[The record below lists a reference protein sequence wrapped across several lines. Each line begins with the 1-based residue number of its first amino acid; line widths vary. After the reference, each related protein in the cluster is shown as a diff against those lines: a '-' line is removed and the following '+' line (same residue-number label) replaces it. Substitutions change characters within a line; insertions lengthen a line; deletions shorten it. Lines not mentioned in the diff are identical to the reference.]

1 MAMSTM
7 EAPAQLGNPLDVV
20 EEIVS
25 ANQWA
30 FDRQGDDELSVS
42 VGGSWCDYHLG
53 FSFSPAQGGMQLA
66 CAYDMRVPPRRR
78 AEVHGLLAQINERIW
93 IGHFDLWSEEAI
105 PMYRHAILTRGG
117 EAPNFVQMEEL
128 IEIAIT
134 ECERFYP
141 AFQFVIWGGKSASE
155 AVAASMLETVGE
167 A

>member
-1 MAMSTM
+1 MTMSTV
-7 EAPAQLGNPLDVV
+7 ELPADVGNPLDVV

-25 ANQWA
+25 ANQWP

-42 VGGSWCDYHLG
+42 IGGSWCDYHLG
-53 FSFSPAQGGMQLA
+53 FSFSPTQGGMQLA

-78 AEVHGLLAQINERIW
+78 PEIYGLLAQINERIW
-93 IGHFDLWSEEAI
+93 IGHFDVWSEEAI

-117 EAPNFVQMEEL
+117 EAPNFLQMEEL

-141 AFQFVIWGGKSASE
+141 AFQFVLWGGKTASE
-155 AVAASMLETVGE
+155 AVASSMLETVGE